1 MNRPLRAYIVTHYAL
16 TQINNVVA
24 ARTAKEALQK
34 DEDGAYFAEG
44 WAGEAFPT
52 RKRPEARRW
61 PEFDSQ
67 VALAPEA
74 SEDD

>member
-34 DEDGAYFAEG
+34 DEDGAYFDEG
-44 WAGEAFPT
+44 WAGEESGHGFYYAKQGT
-52 RKRPEARRW
+52 N
-61 PEFDSQ
+61 
-67 VALAPEA
+67 
-74 SEDD
+74 EDD